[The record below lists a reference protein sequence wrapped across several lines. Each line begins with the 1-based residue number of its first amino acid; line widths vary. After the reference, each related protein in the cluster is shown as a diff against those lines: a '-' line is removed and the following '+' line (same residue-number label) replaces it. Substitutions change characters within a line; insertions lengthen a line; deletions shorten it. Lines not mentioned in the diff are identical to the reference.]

1 MDLDLGADS
10 VQYVSWKAQEKKWSV
25 DGEESPLTA
34 FLIEPQSYKEGLG
47 RLQEGVA
54 PDWIWKKSPGE
65 RQEPMEHYKKAF
77 YLDIY
82 LSKKH
87 GAPVSEWREWTS
99 NQRASRDALMSLFQ
113 GIDKKDLD
121 KGKLMKVNVKGS
133 QPKKFGPAT
142 VNVPVLEFDS
152 WVDNPDSKEPVEKI
166 LSDDLEDEIDWG

>member
-1 MDLDLGADS
+1 
-10 VQYVSWKAQEKKWSV
+10 
-25 DGEESPLTA
+25 
-34 FLIEPQSYKEGLG
+34 
-47 RLQEGVA
+47 
-54 PDWIWKKSPGE
+54 
-65 RQEPMEHYKKAF
+65 
-77 YLDIY
+77 
-82 LSKKH
+82 
-87 GAPVSEWREWTS
+87 
-99 NQRASRDALMSLFQ
+99 MSLFQ